1 MSDILIRD
9 IPENVLSAIDANAAR
24 LGLSRNE
31 YLRRELSL
39 VVQRSASPVTTN
51 DLQQFANRFSD
62 LADPDVMTQAW
73 R

>member
-9 IPENVLSAIDANAAR
+9 IPDDVLSAIDANATR

-39 VVQRSASPVTTN
+39 VVQRSALPVTTN
-51 DLQQFANRFSD
+51 DLQEFSSRFGD
-62 LADPDVMTQAW
+62 LVNPDVMTQAW